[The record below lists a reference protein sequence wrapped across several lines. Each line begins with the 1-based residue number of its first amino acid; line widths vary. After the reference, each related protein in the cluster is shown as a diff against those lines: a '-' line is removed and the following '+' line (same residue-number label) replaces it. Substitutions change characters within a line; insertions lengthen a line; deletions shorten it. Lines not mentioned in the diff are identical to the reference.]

1 MQSNLS
7 RKISVT
13 EFRLKQVM
21 SGDKAVSAE
30 DIWHWSN
37 LPEAVKQ
44 SVYLTIFRECFSFPF
59 FSAQKGRGGMR
70 EQNRGDTGYS

>member
-1 MQSNLS
+1 M
-7 RKISVT
+7 T

-30 DIWHWSN
+30 DIWQWSN

-44 SVYLTIFRECFSFPF
+44 SVYLTIFRECFSFTLF
-59 FSAQKGRGGMR
+59 
-70 EQNRGDTGYS
+70 